1 MFVTQKTQ
9 YALRAI
15 FELAKHRDAGLRKIS
30 DIARAQAIP
39 ERFLEVILS
48 QLKKSGFVISKRGYH
63 GGYRLATPPE
73 HISVGDIL
81 RFMEQKGR
89 PLHCIACISRCKC
102 PLDGGCAFRP
112 MWNQIEDAIY
122 HIYDRT
128 TIQDLINNETDCA
141 AVANG

>member
-1 MFVTQKTQ
+1 MLVTQKTQ

-15 FELAKHRDAGLRKIS
+15 FELAKHRDRGLRKIS
-30 DIARAQAIP
+30 DIAQAQAIP

-48 QLKKSGFVISKRGYH
+48 QLKRSGFVTSKRGYH
-63 GGYRLATPPE
+63 GGYRLVPPPE
-73 HISVGDIL
+73 RICVGDIL
-81 RFMEQKGR
+81 RFMEQSDR

-128 TIQDLINNETDCA
+128 TIQDLVNNETGCA
-141 AVANG
+141 AAVNG

>member
-1 MFVTQKTQ
+1 MLVTQKTQ

-15 FELAKHRDAGLRKIS
+15 FELAKHREAGLRKIS

-48 QLKKSGFVISKRGYH
+48 QLKRSGFVMSKRGRH
-63 GGYRLATPPE
+63 GGYQLMTPPDL
-73 HISVGDIL
+73 ISVGDIL
-81 RFMEQKGR
+81 RFMEQSER
-89 PLHCIACISRCKC
+89 PLHCIACISRCQC

-112 MWNQIEDAIY
+112 MWNQIENAIY
-122 HIYDRT
+122 HIYDHT

-141 AVANG
+141 AYANG